1 MTRAIARTRGRAH
14 ATTPRPRRRAWHA
27 AIRLCM
33 LVLRLLLP
41 TLLATAALLAPA
53 RSDAFCGFYVSGAD
67 TRLTNNATSVVMM
80 RDGTRTVLSM
90 QNN

>member
-1 MTRAIARTRGRAH
+1 M
-14 ATTPRPRRRAWHA
+14 
-27 AIRLCM
+27 
-33 LVLRLLLP
+33 LRLLIASLV
-41 TLLATAALLAPA
+41 TAAVLLAPA

-67 TRLTNNATSVVMM
+67 ARLTNNATNVVLM